1 MQIVVSCR
9 AVVHLIALRPF
20 SASRTVAYVSQP
32 RLRSVTARRADP
44 SLRTAPMKLQKH
56 ATAREMDAVEIVHEM
71 ATAVETEMKSMATL
85 QVL

>member
-1 MQIVVSCR
+1 M
-9 AVVHLIALRPF
+9 
-20 SASRTVAYVSQP
+20 
-32 RLRSVTARRADP
+32 TARRADP